1 MKALKKTLALV
12 LSIMMVFS
20 VCSVAISAQADF
32 GEKKSEL
39 QFAVM
44 SDPHYYPESLTG
56 NNCQAWLDYCT
67 MGSKL
72 YRHSDAIVRTALD
85 TMVARNPELK
95 YVFVPGDLTKD
106 SEYEAHTELAKIFL
120 EYEERYG
127 LEFLVING
135 NHDINSPRAES
146 FVNGVKEQGRSIT
159 VEEFREVYADLG
171 YDLAV
176 SEYANKG
183 DNVPGQL
190 SYAADLDDNYRL
202 IVVDSCIYSFD
213 EAKSY
218 KTEGMIT
225 DELMVWIKAMADEAT
240 DAGKVPMI
248 MVHHGL
254 SAHMEVEPSISFA
267 FPLNDYMSKA
277 EQFASWGIHYAFTGH
292 LHTDD
297 TSSVINDD
305 GEVLYDIETTSITGY
320 PNTYREITLTSYKSG
335 ESEIEVDSVDFDD
348 AKAYT
353 FDGVTYDKNSFKY
366 KAFALCFGGL
376 TSENGA
382 PDCGEFLMGI
392 VKSYLGGFVE
402 DIKESGS
409 IGEFLKT
416 MNIDLEK
423 LLGDLL
429 SPYIG
434 DGIGIGGYNI
444 FSVENLMW
452 FIDDLLGQVYDLYI
466 ADSDALYALLE
477 DVISRLVNY
486 QVSTVPC
493 TKFIDTFGF
502 GNPEKPGTLG
512 DAVLSTLVYWTGGN
526 EDISDD
532 EFMQDT
538 IRYFDEDPN
547 AFKGFFDLIV
557 DVLLHDL
564 IEDSILAKL
573 EIRVDKLLADDEI
586 SKRLGEGVNYLLSY
600 VLRGDFTYMNLV
612 NTVFELE
619 ILPWADLYDVL
630 DKLLMEKYLTE
641 SQFESLGIFVA
652 YVLNDFNTDVNPA
665 YKGDYGVK
673 YNSLPVEVPVTR
685 ENYRLPTMVSVTL
698 GDEKNESAYIS
709 WFSKSTV
716 GGDIEIYK
724 ADSEPEFTGRATEG
738 VEVKSET
745 VTRSYP
751 GIDLGFIGFITY
763 EFPVN
768 RHTVT
773 LTGLEEGA
781 TYYYRVG
788 DAEKGWWSETGKL
801 RVADGSKD
809 VTFLHVTDPQS
820 QNERQY
826 NRAWASVLEN
836 AFEKYPDTDFII
848 NSGDL
853 VDHGDNQK
861 QWAWMFNTGADYLMD
876 TYMMPA
882 SGNHE
887 GMGTNATVNYF
898 ALPNV
903 PEQDTASG
911 VYYSF
916 DYNNV
921 HIAVLNTNNLAADE
935 SLSADQIEWL
945 TEDMLKSDAQWKF
958 VMLHKALYSQ
968 GSHYADDDVVA
979 MRAQLGAL
987 MPELG
992 IDMVFQGHD
1001 HVYMRTGSLVN
1012 NALTPYDKVY
1022 LNYGEDVYRAQVQP
1036 EGVTY
1041 VISGTAGVKTYIQN
1055 DVTLTDKYFPRG
1067 DKILSVDY
1075 PMYSAVRIVDGVLYF
1090 DAFEVTDEGSVKVD
1104 SIAIQKDT
1112 TQGDVNTEYV
1122 EPEAPEEEEKNATLN
1137 SFLDTLFKIL
1147 KVLLNIFG
1155 MYIVPMLGR

>member
-1 MKALKKTLALV
+1 MKTLKKALALL
-12 LSIMMVFS
+12 LSIIMVFS

-56 NNCQAWLDYCT
+56 NNCEAWLDYCT

-85 TMVARNPELK
+85 TMVARNPQLK

-120 EYEERYG
+120 EYEEKYG

-135 NHDINSPRAES
+135 NHDINSPRASTFE
-146 FVNGVKEQGRSIT
+146 NGVQEQGRSIT
-159 VEEFREVYADLG
+159 VDEFREVYADLG

-176 SEYANKG
+176 SEYAKKG

-190 SYAADLDDNYRL
+190 SYAADLDDDYRL
-202 IVVDSCIYSFD
+202 IVIDSCIYSFGEPD
-213 EAKSY
+213 SY

-225 DELMVWIKAMADEAT
+225 DELMVWIKAMADEAIA
-240 DAGKVPMI
+240 AGKVPMV

-254 SAHMEVEPSISFA
+254 SAHMEVEPSITFA

-277 EQFASWGIHYAFTGH
+277 ELFASWGIHYAFTGH

-305 GEVLYDIETTSITGY
+305 GEVLYDIETTSVTGY
-320 PNTYREITLTSYKSG
+320 PNTYREITLSSYKSG
-335 ESEIEVDSVDFDD
+335 ESEIEVNSVDFDD
-348 AKAYT
+348 AKEYT
-353 FDGVTYDKNSFKY
+353 FDGVTYEKNSFKY
-366 KAFALCFGGL
+366 KAFALCYGGA
-376 TSENGA
+376 TSEDGA

-392 VKSYLGGFVE
+392 VKSYLGGYIE
-402 DIKESGS
+402 QIAASGS
-409 IGEFLKT
+409 VGEFLKT
-416 MNIDLEK
+416 MDIDLEK
-423 LLGDLL
+423 ILGDFL

-434 DGIGIGGYNI
+434 DGIGIGGFNI

-477 DVISRLVNY
+477 DVICKLVNY

-502 GNPEKPGTLG
+502 GDPEKPGTLG

-538 IRYFDEDPN
+538 IRYFDEDSN
-547 AFKGFFDLIV
+547 AFKGFFDLVV
-557 DVLLHDL
+557 DVLLHDI

-619 ILPWADLYDVL
+619 ILPWKDLYDVL

-698 GDEKNESAYIS
+698 GDKKNESAYIS

-724 ADSEPEFTGRATEG
+724 ADSEPEFTGKATEG
-738 VEVKSET
+738 VEVKTEA

-763 EFPVN
+763 EFPMN

-773 LTGLEEGA
+773 LTGLEAGA

-788 DAEKGWWSETGKL
+788 DAEKGWWSETGKVK
-801 RVADGSKD
+801 VADGSKD

-826 NRAWASVLEN
+826 NRAWAKVLES
-836 AFEKYPDTDFII
+836 AFNEHPDADFVI

-861 QWAWMFNTGADYLMD
+861 QWAWMFNTGSDYLMD

-887 GMGTNATVNYF
+887 GMGTNATVNNF
-898 ALPNV
+898 VLPNM

-911 VYYSF
+911 AYYSF

-921 HIAVLNTNNLAADE
+921 HIAVLNTNDLAEDE
-935 SLSADQIEWL
+935 SLSAKQVEWL
-945 TEDMLKSDAQWKF
+945 KKDMQQSDAQWKF

-1036 EGVTY
+1036 EGTTY

-1090 DAFEVTDEGSVKVD
+1090 DAYEVTENGSEKVD

-1112 TQGDVNTEYV
+1112 TQGDINTEYV
-1122 EPEAPEEEEKNATLN
+1122 EPEVPEEEEKDATLH
-1137 SFLDTLFKIL
+1137 SILDILFKIL
-1147 KVLLNIFG
+1147 KVMLNIFG
-1155 MYIVPMLGR
+1155 MYIAPVLGK

>member
-1 MKALKKTLALV
+1 MKTLKKTLALL
-12 LSIMMVFS
+12 LSIIMVFS
-20 VCSVAISAQADF
+20 VCSVAINAQADF

-56 NNCQAWLDYCT
+56 DNCQAWLDYCK

-85 TMVARNPELK
+85 TMVARNPGLK
-95 YVFVPGDLTKD
+95 YVLVPGDLTKD

-120 EYEERYG
+120 EYEEKYN

-135 NHDINSPRAES
+135 NHDINSPRAET
-146 FVNGVKEQGRSIT
+146 FVNGVKEPGRSIT
-159 VEEFREVYADLG
+159 AEEFRDVYANLG

-176 SEYANKG
+176 SEYAKKG

-190 SYAADLDDNYRL
+190 SYTADLDGDYRL

-213 EAKSY
+213 EAKTY
-218 KTEGMIT
+218 KTEGMIS
-225 DELMVWIKAMADEAT
+225 DELMVWIKEMADEAV
-240 DAGKVPMI
+240 AEGKVPMI
-248 MVHHGL
+248 MVHHSL
-254 SAHMEVEPSISFA
+254 SAHMEVEPSITFA
-267 FPLNDYMSKA
+267 FPLNDYMQKA

-297 TSSVINDD
+297 TACVINDD
-305 GEVLYDIETTSITGY
+305 GEVLYDIETSSITGY
-320 PNTYREITLTSYKSG
+320 PNTYREITLTSYMSG
-335 ESEIEVDSVDFDD
+335 ESEIKVDSVDFDD
-348 AKAYT
+348 AKEYT

-366 KAFALCFGGL
+366 KAFALCFGGV
-376 TSENGA
+376 TSETGA

-392 VKSYLGGFVE
+392 VKSYLGGFIE
-402 DIKESGS
+402 DIEASGS

-416 MNIDLEK
+416 MGIDLEA
-423 LLGDLL
+423 LLSDLL
-429 SPYIG
+429 SPVLG
-434 DGIGIGGYNI
+434 DGIKLGGFNI

-466 ADSDALYALLE
+466 ADSDALYELLE
-477 DVISRLVNY
+477 DIIDKLVNY

-502 GNPEKPGTLG
+502 GNPDKLGTLG

-538 IRYFDEDPN
+538 IRYFDEDAT

-586 SKRLGEGVNYLLSY
+586 SKRLGEGVNYLLNY

-652 YVLNDFNTDVNPA
+652 YVLSDFNTDVNPGF
-665 YKGDYGVK
+665 KGDYGVT
-673 YNSLPVEVPVTR
+673 YNSLPVEAPVNQ
-685 ENYRLPTMVSVTL
+685 ENFRLPTMISVTL

-716 GGDIEIYK
+716 EGDIEIYK
-724 ADSEPEFTGRATEG
+724 ADSEPEFTGEATEG
-738 VEVKSET
+738 IEVVTET
-745 VTRSYP
+745 VTRSFP

-763 EFPVN
+763 EFPMN

-788 DAEKGWWSETGKL
+788 DAGRDWWSETGKL

-826 NRAWASVLEN
+826 NRAWANVLEN

-861 QWAWMFNTGADYLMD
+861 QWAWMFNTGADCLMD

-898 ALPNV
+898 VLPNV
-903 PEQDTASG
+903 PQQDTSSG

-935 SLSADQIEWL
+935 SLSADQVEWL
-945 TEDMLKSDAQWKF
+945 TDDMLKSDAQWKF

-968 GSHYADDDVVA
+968 GSHYADDDVCA

-987 MPELG
+987 MPTLG

-1012 NALTPYDKVY
+1012 NALTPYEKVY
-1022 LNYGEDVYRAQVQP
+1022 LNYADDIYRAQLQP
-1036 EGVTY
+1036 EGITY

-1075 PMYSAVRIVDGVLYF
+1075 PMYSAVRIVDGILYF
-1090 DAFEVTDEGSVKVD
+1090 DAYEITENGSEKVD
-1104 SIAIQKDT
+1104 SIAIMKDKS
-1112 TQGDVNTEYV
+1112 QGDVNKDYV
-1122 EPEAPEEEEKNATLN
+1122 EPETPEVDNGDATI
-1137 SFLDTLFKIL
+1137 SSVLDILFKIL
-1147 KVLLNIFG
+1147 KILLNVFKI
-1155 MYIVPMLGR
+1155 YIAPMIK

>member
-1 MKALKKTLALV
+1 MKTLKKTLALL
-12 LSIMMVFS
+12 LSIIMVFS
-20 VCSVAISAQADF
+20 VCSVAINAQADF

-56 NNCQAWLDYCT
+56 DNCQAWLDYCK

-85 TMVARNPELK
+85 TMVARNPGLK
-95 YVFVPGDLTKD
+95 YVLVPGDLTKD

-120 EYEERYG
+120 EYEEKYN

-135 NHDINSPRAES
+135 NHDINSPRAET
-146 FVNGVKEQGRSIT
+146 FVNGVKEPGRSIT
-159 VEEFREVYADLG
+159 AEEFRDVYANLG

-176 SEYANKG
+176 SEYAKKG

-190 SYAADLDDNYRL
+190 SYTADLDGDYRL

-213 EAKSY
+213 EAKTY
-218 KTEGMIT
+218 KTEGMIS
-225 DELMVWIKAMADEAT
+225 DELMVWIKEMADEAV
-240 DAGKVPMI
+240 AEGKVPMI
-248 MVHHGL
+248 MVHHSL
-254 SAHMEVEPSISFA
+254 SAHMEVEPSITFA
-267 FPLNDYMSKA
+267 FPLNDYMQKA

-297 TSSVINDD
+297 TACVINDD
-305 GEVLYDIETTSITGY
+305 GEVLYDIETSSITGY
-320 PNTYREITLTSYKSG
+320 PNTYREITLTSYMSG
-335 ESEIEVDSVDFDD
+335 ESEIKVDSVDFDD
-348 AKAYT
+348 AKEYT

-366 KAFALCFGGL
+366 KAFALCFGGV
-376 TSENGA
+376 TSETGA

-392 VKSYLGGFVE
+392 VKSYLGGFIE
-402 DIKESGS
+402 DIEASGS

-416 MNIDLEK
+416 MGIDLEA
-423 LLGDLL
+423 LLSDLL
-429 SPYIG
+429 SPVLG
-434 DGIGIGGYNI
+434 DGIKLGGFNI

-466 ADSDALYALLE
+466 ADSDALYELLE
-477 DVISRLVNY
+477 DIIDKLVNY

-502 GNPEKPGTLG
+502 GNPDKLGTLG

-538 IRYFDEDPN
+538 IRYFDEDAT

-586 SKRLGEGVNYLLSY
+586 SKRLGEGVNYLLNY

-652 YVLNDFNTDVNPA
+652 YVLSDFNTDVNPGF
-665 YKGDYGVK
+665 KGDYGVT
-673 YNSLPVEVPVTR
+673 YNSLPVEAPVNQ
-685 ENYRLPTMVSVTL
+685 ENFRLPTMISVTL

-716 GGDIEIYK
+716 EGDIEIYK
-724 ADSEPEFTGRATEG
+724 ADSEPEFTGEATEG
-738 VEVKSET
+738 IEVVTET
-745 VTRSYP
+745 VTRSFP

-763 EFPVN
+763 EFPMN

-788 DAEKGWWSETGKL
+788 DAGRDWWSETGKL

-826 NRAWASVLEN
+826 NRAWANVLEN

-861 QWAWMFNTGADYLMD
+861 QWAWMFNTGADCLMD

-898 ALPNV
+898 VLPNV
-903 PEQDTASG
+903 PQQDISSG

-935 SLSADQIEWL
+935 SLSADQVEWL
-945 TEDMLKSDAQWKF
+945 TDDMLKSDAQWKF

-968 GSHYADDDVVA
+968 GSHYADDDVCA

-987 MPELG
+987 MPTLG

-1012 NALTPYDKVY
+1012 NALTPYEKVY
-1022 LNYGEDVYRAQVQP
+1022 LNYADDIYRAQLQP
-1036 EGVTY
+1036 EGITY

-1075 PMYSAVRIVDGVLYF
+1075 PMYSAVRIVDGILYF
-1090 DAFEVTDEGSVKVD
+1090 DAYEITENGSEKVD
-1104 SIAIQKDT
+1104 SIAIMKDKS
-1112 TQGDVNTEYV
+1112 QGDVNKDYV
-1122 EPEAPEEEEKNATLN
+1122 EPETPEVDNGDATI
-1137 SFLDTLFKIL
+1137 SSVLDILFKIL
-1147 KVLLNIFG
+1147 KILLNVFKI
-1155 MYIVPMLGR
+1155 YIAPMIK

>member
-1 MKALKKTLALV
+1 MKTLKKTLALL
-12 LSIMMVFS
+12 LSIIMVFS
-20 VCSVAISAQADF
+20 VCSVAINAQADF

-56 NNCQAWLDYCT
+56 DNCQAWLDYCK

-85 TMVARNPELK
+85 TMVARNPGLK
-95 YVFVPGDLTKD
+95 YVLVPGDLTKD

-120 EYEERYG
+120 EYEEKYN

-135 NHDINSPRAES
+135 NHDINSPRAET
-146 FVNGVKEQGRSIT
+146 FVNGVKEPGRSIT
-159 VEEFREVYADLG
+159 AEEFRDVYANLG

-176 SEYANKG
+176 SEYAKKG

-190 SYAADLDDNYRL
+190 SYTADLDGDYRL

-213 EAKSY
+213 EAKTY
-218 KTEGMIT
+218 KTEGMIS
-225 DELMVWIKAMADEAT
+225 DELMVWIKEMADEAV
-240 DAGKVPMI
+240 AEGKVPMI
-248 MVHHGL
+248 MVHHSL
-254 SAHMEVEPSISFA
+254 SAHMEVEPSITFA
-267 FPLNDYMSKA
+267 FPLNDYMQKA

-297 TSSVINDD
+297 TACVINDD
-305 GEVLYDIETTSITGY
+305 GEVLYDIETSSVTGY
-320 PNTYREITLTSYKSG
+320 PNTYREITLTSYMSG
-335 ESEIEVDSVDFDD
+335 ESEIKVDSVDFDD
-348 AKAYT
+348 AKEYT

-366 KAFALCFGGL
+366 KAFALCFGGV
-376 TSENGA
+376 TSETGA

-392 VKSYLGGFVE
+392 VKSYLGGFIE
-402 DIKESGS
+402 DIEASGS

-416 MNIDLEK
+416 MGIDLEA
-423 LLGDLL
+423 LLSDLL
-429 SPYIG
+429 SPVLG
-434 DGIGIGGYNI
+434 DGIKLGGFNI

-466 ADSDALYALLE
+466 ADSDALYELLE
-477 DVISRLVNY
+477 DIIDKLVNY

-502 GNPEKPGTLG
+502 GNPDKPGTLG

-538 IRYFDEDPN
+538 IRYFDEDAT

-586 SKRLGEGVNYLLSY
+586 SKRLGEGVNYLLNY

-652 YVLNDFNTDVNPA
+652 YILSDFNTDVNPGF
-665 YKGDYGVK
+665 KGDYDVT
-673 YNSLPVEVPVTR
+673 YNSLPVEVPVNQ
-685 ENYRLPTMVSVTL
+685 ENFRLPTMISVTL

-716 GGDIEIYK
+716 EGDIEIYK
-724 ADSEPEFTGRATEG
+724 ADSEPEFTGEATEG
-738 VEVKSET
+738 IEVVTET
-745 VTRSYP
+745 VTRSFP

-763 EFPVN
+763 EFPMN

-788 DAEKGWWSETGKL
+788 DAGRDWWSETGKL

-826 NRAWASVLEN
+826 NRAWANVLEN

-898 ALPNV
+898 VLPNV
-903 PEQDTASG
+903 PQQDTSSG

-935 SLSADQIEWL
+935 SLSADQVEWL
-945 TEDMLKSDAQWKF
+945 TDDMLKSDAQWKF

-968 GSHYADDDVVA
+968 GSHYADDDVCA

-987 MPELG
+987 MPTLG

-1012 NALTPYDKVY
+1012 NALTPYEKVY
-1022 LNYGEDVYRAQVQP
+1022 LNYADDIYRAQLQP
-1036 EGVTY
+1036 EGITY

-1075 PMYSAVRIVDGVLYF
+1075 PMYSAVRIVDGILYF
-1090 DAFEVTDEGSVKVD
+1090 DAYEITENGSEKVD
-1104 SIAIQKDT
+1104 SIAIMKDKS
-1112 TQGDVNTEYV
+1112 QGDVNKDYV
-1122 EPEAPEEEEKNATLN
+1122 EPETPEVDNGDATI
-1137 SFLDTLFKIL
+1137 SSVLDILFKIL
-1147 KVLLNIFG
+1147 KILLNVFKI
-1155 MYIVPMLGR
+1155 YIAPMIK